1 MYALVKDEF
10 ASIDFAAIK
19 ELGTAPDFTI
29 NGEQWAE
36 CYIKY
41 MNGGEHFGAQDG
53 QFDIKNGV
61 LYGWT
66 GKDEDCPSSVTL
78 PSVRSI
84 YYELRFPE
92 HVKELVIPATV
103 QSVKVEKASWN
114 GLKAKNCRAK
124 TKRSWSV
131 L

>member
-41 MNGGEHFGAQDG
+41 ATNGGEHFGAQDG

-103 QSVKVEKASWN
+103 QSVKVEKGELETA
-114 GLKAKNCRAK
+114 
-124 TKRSWSV
+124 
-131 L
+131 